1 MSWIKQLGRLF
12 GRTETPGRV
21 AAIVAA
27 AGSSSRMGGVN
38 KLLLEVDGVPV
49 LVHTL
54 RAVSA
59 APSVDAVIVVCRS
72 EDMAEFGRLCRQYEL
87 EKVTKIVRGG
97 ATRTQSVLRGVEEAG
112 REFAVLAVHDGARPL
127 VLPQQVEAVVQRARE
142 TTAAALAVPVT
153 DSIQRVEGGVAVE
166 NLDRTTLWA
175 MQTPQAFDR
184 DLLFAA
190 LTRAVE
196 EEAPV
201 TDECGA
207 VQRLGTGVSVVEGS
221 YQNRKITTPED
232 IWLAESILAEREGKD
247 EDWTGV

>member
-1 MSWIKQLGRLF
+1 MSWIEQLKRLF
-12 GRTETPGRV
+12 VRAQAPGR
-21 AAIVAA
+21 AAAVVAA

-38 KLLLEVDGVPV
+38 KLLLEIDGTPV
-49 LVHTL
+49 IVHTL
-54 RAVSA
+54 RALSA
-59 APSVDAVIVVCRS
+59 APSIEAVILVCRS

-87 EKVTKIVRGG
+87 EKVVKIVRGG
-97 ATRTQSVLRGVEEAG
+97 ANRTQSVLRGVEEAG
-112 REFAVLAVHDGARPL
+112 RDFAILAVHDGARPL
-127 VLPQQVEAVVQRARE
+127 VLPEQVEAVVEKARQ

-153 DSIQRVEGGVAVE
+153 DSVQRVEGGVAVE
-166 NLDRTTLWA
+166 NIDRATIWA

-196 EEAPV
+196 EGAPV

-207 VQRLGTGVSVVEGS
+207 VQALGTGVSIVEGS

-232 IWLAESILAEREGKD
+232 IWVAESILAEREGTD
-247 EDWTGV
+247 AHWTGI